1 MSKLGIA
8 RENLMKRG
16 ALATAR
22 EICQQPATWQQTYRI
37 VSEQAGPLHDFM
49 QQTLAQPNYDVVL
62 TGAGTSEFV
71 GNALEPAISPGLD
84 FRVRSCA
91 TTDIVLAPTRYLSS
105 SRPTLMIS
113 FARSGD
119 SPESVGAVQAA
130 ERVCGE
136 NVRHLVITCNEEG
149 ALAKRAAK
157 ADNTYAILLPPQTN
171 DAGFA
176 MTSSFS
182 CMYLAALCA
191 CNLDMLGELAER
203 LDAVSTEAAAFLDSA
218 FMFPTTIVQEFD
230 FKRLVYL
237 GSAALKGIAQES
249 ALKML
254 ELSAG
259 QVETMFDSP
268 MGFRHGPKS
277 IVDDN
282 TLTVL
287 YLSDNANARR
297 YELDLLREMAGQRN
311 KNKLCVLMNETSEE
325 ASELADYCLMF
336 DAEQSDMALPNAFL
350 ALPYV
355 CFAQT
360 LALKKSLALGLSPDN
375 PCPTGEVNRV
385 VQGVTIY

>member
-1 MSKLGIA
+1 MTKLGIPREHLIELGA
-8 RENLMKRG
+8 R
-16 ALATAR
+16 ATAR

-37 VSEQAGPLHDFM
+37 VSEQNGELNDFM
-49 QQTLAQPNYDVVL
+49 QTILSQPDFNVVL

-71 GNALEPAISPGLD
+71 GNALLPAISPGLD
-84 FRVRSCA
+84 FRARSCA
-91 TTDIVLAPTRYLSS
+91 TTDIVLAPARYLSHD
-105 SRPTLMIS
+105 RPTLLVS

-119 SPESVGAVQAA
+119 SPESVGAVAAA
-130 ERVCGE
+130 EKVCGE
-136 NVRHLVITCNEEG
+136 NVRHLVITCNAEG
-149 ALAKRAAK
+149 ALARRAANQN
-157 ADNTYAILLPPQTN
+157 NTYALLLPPQTN

-191 CNLDMLGELAER
+191 FNLDALGEIEDL
-203 LDAVSTEAAAFLDSA
+203 LDAAARNATAFIEQDYALA
-218 FMFPTTIVQEFD
+218 TGIVEKFD
-230 FKRLVYL
+230 FSRLVYL
-237 GSAALKGIAQES
+237 GSAALKGISQES

-259 QVETMFDSP
+259 KVETMFDSP

-277 IVDDN
+277 IINDH

-287 YLSDNANARR
+287 YLSDNELARK
-297 YELDLLREMAGQRN
+297 YELDLLREMAGQRQG
-311 KNKLCVLMNETSEE
+311 NKLCVIANDYNQE
-325 ASELADYCLMF
+325 AYELSDFSLAF
-336 DAEQSDMALPNAFL
+336 DGGLALPNSFL

-355 CFAQT
+355 TFAQT
-360 LALKKSLALGLSPDN
+360 LALKKSLRLGLSPDN